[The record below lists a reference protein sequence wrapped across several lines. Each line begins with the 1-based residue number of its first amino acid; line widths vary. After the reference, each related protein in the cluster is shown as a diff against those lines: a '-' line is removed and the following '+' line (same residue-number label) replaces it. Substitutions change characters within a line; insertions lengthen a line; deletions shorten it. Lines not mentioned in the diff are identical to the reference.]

1 MASFFGELKDTS
13 DTMYDRAP
21 FNSSESLSLKWAEN
35 NMFLPKDIVNP
46 AMWARKGFFFFFFP
60 CNNNHSPTFF
70 LTDLM
75 FESLKRRV
83 LE

>member
-1 MASFFGELKDTS
+1 MTKPISAALCLCDFF
-13 DTMYDRAP
+13 
-21 FNSSESLSLKWAEN
+21 FKWAENN

-46 AMWARKGFFFFFFP
+46 AMWAREGFFKKTKR
-60 CNNNHSPTFF
+60 NNNHSPTFF